1 MSVIQKKYNTIIKY
15 NKKDIYDY
23 LIENTQNLNIFYEK
37 STELSQWQIKNSI
50 FNCRMILN
58 NDNDDIIIHFNE
70 NKFIQKLCIVI
81 NEINIRSS
89 EVIFI
94 FFLFKIKIFFLCF
107 CFGTSNSG
115 LKISSNINNII
126 VKNINTNLKKNQL
139 EPSII
144 LKIEEYEND
153 TKKNETEI
161 LETINYLIKNIEEEK
176 TIITTKY
183 TIGNKI
189 DYKNNKKIL
198 NTFVKV

>member
-1 MSVIQKKYNTIIKY
+1 
-15 NKKDIYDY
+15 
-23 LIENTQNLNIFYEK
+23 
-37 STELSQWQIKNSI
+37 
-50 FNCRMILN
+50 MILN
-58 NDNDDIIIHFNE
+58 NNDDDIIIHFNE

-94 FFLFKIKIFFLCF
+94 FFLFKIKFFFLCF

-115 LKISSNINNII
+115 LKISKNIYNII
-126 VKNINTNLKKNQL
+126 VKNINTNLKKNQS

-144 LKIEEYEND
+144 LKIED
-153 TKKNETEI
+153 IKKNETEI

>member
-1 MSVIQKKYNTIIKY
+1 MMDLNESSK
-15 NKKDIYDY
+15 
-23 LIENTQNLNIFYEK
+23 NLLDKLKISDTNEK

-94 FFLFKIKIFFLCF
+94 FFLFKIKFFFLCF

-115 LKISSNINNII
+115 LKISNNINNLM
-126 VKNINTNLKKNQL
+126 KQDFNINKLEEIEDRIQL
-139 EPSII
+139 YI
-144 LKIEEYEND
+144 
-153 TKKNETEI
+153 
-161 LETINYLIKNIEEEK
+161 
-176 TIITTKY
+176 
-183 TIGNKI
+183 
-189 DYKNNKKIL
+189 
-198 NTFVKV
+198 

>member
-1 MSVIQKKYNTIIKY
+1 MSVIQKKYNTIVKY

-70 NKFIQKLCIVI
+70 NKFIQKLCITI
-81 NEINIRSS
+81 NEINIRSC

-94 FFLFKIKIFFLCF
+94 FFLFKIKFFFLCF

-115 LKISSNINNII
+115 LKISKNINNII

-153 TKKNETEI
+153 IKKNETEI